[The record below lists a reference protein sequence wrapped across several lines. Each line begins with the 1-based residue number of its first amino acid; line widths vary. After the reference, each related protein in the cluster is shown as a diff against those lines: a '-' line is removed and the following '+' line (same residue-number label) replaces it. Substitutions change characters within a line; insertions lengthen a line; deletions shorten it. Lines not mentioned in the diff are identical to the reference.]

1 MINKHM
7 ATINRRTRQFS
18 DINLLLT
25 ANPVTGDVT
34 KKIDEEAIKA
44 SVKNLISTNNYER
57 LFHPEIGCQIHG
69 LLFEN
74 FYVVTR
80 EIMKKTVFDV
90 INKFEPRV
98 AVLDVSIEE
107 NLDSNGLDVEVT
119 FLILNTERPVTLNTT
134 LTRVR

>member
-1 MINKHM
+1 M

-80 EIMKKTVFDV
+80 EIMKKTVFDI

>member
-7 ATINRRTRQFS
+7 ATTNRRTRQFS
-18 DINLLLT
+18 DINLLFT